1 METILAGALGVV
13 ATWLVAHLYYA
24 RSTKDLKRQ
33 VETLREKLTSL
44 ESATQALRDATEVI
58 QDTSDVIRRH
68 VAAGTPDDPD
78 FPYK

>member
-1 METILAGALGVV
+1 MESILAGVLGAV

-24 RSTKDLKRQ
+24 RSTNDLKRE

-44 ESATQALRDATEVI
+44 ESATQALQNATEVM
-58 QDTSDVIRRH
+58 QKTSDRMFRH
-68 VAAGTPDDPD
+68 VVAGTPDDPE